1 MQQYEEERIPQIKK
15 QQPKRKANRKLLT
28 LLTVF
33 FLAILIV
40 LFVRS
45 PYSKVTLIQ
54 VNGNEIYDSQ
64 QVITASGLTIGMQF
78 LNVWQS
84 SVQEG
89 VAQLPG
95 VKEVTVE
102 RHFPGVIL
110 LNVVEHRRVAF
121 YFSPDGKQSLLLDNG
136 QVLPE
141 PRPGERVVDRPL
153 VRSWN
158 SQPLLVSLAKS
169 LSQLPVALLAEISDI
184 SLTPTAFDKER
195 ITMYMRDGNEVRTI
209 IHMIESRLPWYPSI
223 AKELP
228 KDEKGVVFMLES
240 TWFSKYGSVPPATDP
255 TQGQTEGTDQNGQTQ
270 MGQDQQTT
278 QTPGQAQSDGQSSQS
293 GQSNQPSGQTNQSSD
308 QSNRSNGQS
317 GTTDSNG
324 QANTQQQSSQT
335 KINFE

>member
-15 QQPKRKANRKLLT
+15 QQPKRKANRRLLT

-54 VNGNEIYDSQ
+54 VKGNEIYSSQ

-89 VAQLPG
+89 MAQLPG

-102 RHFPGVIL
+102 RQFPGVIV

-121 YFSPDGKQSLLLDNG
+121 YFSPDGKQSLLLENG

-209 IHMIESRLPWYPSI
+209 IHLIESRLPWYPSI

-255 TQGQTEGTDQNGQTQ
+255 TQQGQPAGTDQSGQTQ
-270 MGQDQQTT
+270 T
-278 QTPGQAQSDGQSSQS
+278 GQAQPDGHSSQS
-293 GQSNQPSGQTNQSSD
+293 NAQLNQPNGQTNQSGD

-317 GTTDSNG
+317 GAANSSG
-324 QANTQQQSSQT
+324 QADTQQQSSQT